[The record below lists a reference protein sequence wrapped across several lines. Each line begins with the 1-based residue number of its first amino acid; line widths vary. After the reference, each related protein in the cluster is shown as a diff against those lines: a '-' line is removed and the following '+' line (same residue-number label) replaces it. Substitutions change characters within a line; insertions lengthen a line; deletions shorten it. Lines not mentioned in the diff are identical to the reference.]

1 MMDIPRVFCHACRLA
16 PWFGTLRVVGS
27 PGFPARFVTAAPI
40 REQTP
45 ATNQLFASSTNGV
58 APSGDC
64 LHTPLPSAPAG
75 SGLKKLDPKMMRRMF
90 PTALALAAAAVL
102 MPAHAADPRK
112 VDVLLIGGGIM
123 SSTLGVWLNELEP
136 TWSIEMVERLDKVA
150 EESSNGWNNAGTGHS
165 ALAELNYTPE
175 KNGKVDISK
184 AIEINEAFQISRQFW
199 SHQVRNGVLK
209 NPRSFINST
218 PHMSFLWGDENIA
231 FLKRRYEALK
241 ASPLFYGMQYSEDPE
256 QIRKWV
262 PLMMEGRDP
271 QQKVAATWSPLG
283 TDVNFGEITR
293 QFVGSL
299 QGKPNFSLQTSSEV
313 RDITRNAD
321 GTWRVAYKNLKSGT
335 STQTDAKFVFIGA
348 GGGALHLLQKSG
360 IPEAREYGAFPVG
373 GSFLV
378 TENPNIAQMHL
389 AKAYGK
395 ASVGAPPMS
404 VPHLDTR
411 VLDGKRVILFGPF
424 ATFSTKFLKE
434 GSYLDLLTSTNTH
447 NVWPMTKVGVAEYP
461 LVEYLAGQLMLSDDE
476 RLAALKEYFPNA
488 KKEDWR
494 LWQAGQR
501 VQIIK
506 RDADKGGVLKLGT
519 EIVVSQDRSIAGLLG
534 ASPGASTAA
543 PIMLSVLEKAFKD
556 KVASPAWQAKIR
568 EVVPS
573 YGTALNASPAKV
585 QEEWNYT
592 AKMLQLAVPAPVIP
606 ATTAGVPPAGAPV
619 TQQGPNGT
627 RKMNAATDMA
637 L

>member
-1 MMDIPRVFCHACRLA
+1 MF
-16 PWFGTLRVVGS
+16 
-27 PGFPARFVTAAPI
+27 
-40 REQTP
+40 
-45 ATNQLFASSTNGV
+45 
-58 APSGDC
+58 
-64 LHTPLPSAPAG
+64 
-75 SGLKKLDPKMMRRMF
+75 KKVN
-90 PTALALAAAAVL
+90 TALLGLALSMGITSV
-102 MPAHAADPRK
+102 HAEEAKK

-123 SSTLGVWLNELEP
+123 SATLGVWLNELQP
-136 TWSIEMVERLDKVA
+136 DWSMEMVERLDGVA

-175 KNGKVDISK
+175 DKNGNVEIPK
-184 AIEINEAFQISRQFW
+184 AVEINEAFQISRQFW
-199 SHQVRNGVLK
+199 SWQVQQGVLK

-218 PHMSFLWGDENIA
+218 PHMSFVWGDDNIK
-231 FLKRRYEALK
+231 FLKKRYEALQ
-241 ASPLFYGMQYSEDPE
+241 ASPLFAGMQYSEDPA
-256 QIRKWV
+256 QIAKWV

-271 QQKVAATWSPLG
+271 NQKIAATWTPIG

-293 QFVGSL
+293 QFVAH
-299 QGKPNFSLQTSSEV
+299 LQTTPKFDLKLSSEV
-313 RDITRNAD
+313 QDITRNAD
-321 GTWRVAYKNLKSGT
+321 GSWRVSYKNLKDGT
-335 STQTDAKFVFIGA
+335 KTETDAKFVFIGA

-360 IPEAREYGAFPVG
+360 IPEAKDYAAFPVG

-378 TENPNIAQMHL
+378 TDNPAIAEQHM

-434 GSYLDLLTSTNTH
+434 GSYLDLLTSTTTH
-447 NVWPMTKVGVAEYP
+447 NIWPMTRVGVREYP
-461 LVEYLAGQLMLSDDE
+461 LVEYLAGQLMLSDDD
-476 RLAALKEYFPNA
+476 RYNALKEYFPNA

-506 RDADKGGVLKLGT
+506 RDEEQGGVLKLGT
-519 EIVVSQDRSIAGLLG
+519 EVVSSADNSIAGLLG

-543 PIMLSVLEKAFKD
+543 PIMLTVLQKIFKD
-556 KVASPAWQAKIR
+556 KVATPEWQAKLHQI
-568 EVVPS
+568 VPS
-573 YGTALNASPAKV
+573 YGTKLNDSPEAVAK
-585 QEEWNYT
+585 EWAY
-592 AKMLQLAVPAPVIP
+592 
-606 ATTAGVPPAGAPV
+606 TAGVLQLTPPPAIPQLTAPKA
-619 TQQGPNGT
+619 TQAT
-627 RKMNAATDMA
+627 EAAKPAAEPSKPASDLA

>member
-1 MMDIPRVFCHACRLA
+1 MLKKSFLALLGFVFALVLA
-16 PWFGTLRVVGS
+16 P
-27 PGFPARFVTAAPI
+27 
-40 REQTP
+40 
-45 ATNQLFASSTNGV
+45 ASQ
-58 APSGDC
+58 
-64 LHTPLPSAPAG
+64 
-75 SGLKKLDPKMMRRMF
+75 
-90 PTALALAAAAVL
+90 
-102 MPAHAADPRK
+102 AADVKK

-123 SSTLGVWLNELEP
+123 SSTLAVWLNELEP
-136 TWSIEMVERLDKVA
+136 GWSMEMVERLDGVA
-150 EESSNGWNNAGTGHS
+150 QESSNGWNNAGTGHS

-175 KNGKVDISK
+175 NKDGKIEIAK

-199 SHQVRNGVLK
+199 AWQVRHSVLK

-218 PHMSFLWGDENIA
+218 PHMSFIWGDENVA
-231 FLKRRYEALK
+231 YLKKRYEALQ
-241 ASPLFYGMQYSEDPE
+241 ASPLFAGMQYSEDHE
-256 QIRKWV
+256 QIKKWV

-271 QQKVAATWSPLG
+271 RQKLAATWTPLG

-293 QFVGSL
+293 QFAAYL
-299 QGKPNFSLQTSSEV
+299 QTRPNFTLKLSSEV

-321 GTWRVAYKNLKSGT
+321 GTWRIGYKNLKDG
-335 STQTDAKFVFIGA
+335 STTETDAKFVFIGA
-348 GGGALHLLQKSG
+348 GGGALKLLQKSG
-360 IPEAREYGAFPVG
+360 IPEAREYAGFPVG

-378 TENPNIAQMHL
+378 TDNPAVAERHL

-434 GSYLDLLTSTNTH
+434 GSYWDLFSSTTTH
-447 NVWPMTKVGVAEYP
+447 NAWPMVKVGVAEYP

-476 RLAALKEYFPNA
+476 RFAALKEYFPNA

-506 RDADKGGVLKLGT
+506 RDEEKGGVLRLGT
-519 EIVVSQDRSIAGLLG
+519 EIVAAKDGSIAGLLG

-543 PIMLSVLEKAFKD
+543 PIMLSVLEKVFKD
-556 KVASPAWQAKIR
+556 KVATPAWQAKIR
-568 EVVPS
+568 QIVPS
-573 YGTALNASPAKV
+573 YGTKLNDHPDQVAK
-585 QEEWNYT
+585 EWAYT
-592 AKMLQLAVPAPVIP
+592 SDVLQLAP
-606 ATTAGVPPAGAPV
+606 PPAIAPKAG
-619 TQQGPNGT
+619 QPDGGRASMSKPQE
-627 RKMNAATDMA
+627 KAAADMA